1 MQHDHRYPAPHHDD
15 RPEPARPIVKA
26 SGTVGTFIAWA
37 LIALLGVLA
46 ASAIL
51 AGIVALWR
59 VIL

>member
-1 MQHDHRYPAPHHDD
+1 MQHDHQYPHHD
-15 RPEPARPIVKA
+15 PAPTPARPIVKA